1 MEPSPVIISPECLPS
16 GSSVTFRDSGYFSRN
31 GHDANL
37 PSPSEV
43 LAASAAQ
50 HPPFDDKYSRA
61 LVWFRDLGL
70 LVKYG
75 WPPKVTVA
83 EGQCLWALRRNVPR
97 VPVPEIYGWV
107 EQEGRVF
114 LFMELV
120 NGVMLEER
128 LSSLTQEE
136 RSGICESLRSMLTEL
151 HRLRQE
157 PGNAF
162 VGDIS
167 RGPLGDIVFT
177 NGSLP
182 RGGPFTSVKEFHD
195 WLSAMIKWGKEQHWP
210 GVDPADIPDPYR
222 QRLPD
227 ESSIVFTHAHLHPTN
242 IMISRESPCQIV
254 AIVDWQQSGWYPDY
268 WEFCKAEFAVHYW
281 SEWAQEYVPRF
292 LKEPSCVETFLDYA
306 RAYGY

>member
-162 VGDIS
+162 VGMAAS
-167 RGPLGDIVFT
+167 HTFT
-177 NGSLP
+177 VTLP
-182 RGGPFTSVKEFHD
+182 TDCQVTS
-195 WLSAMIKWGKEQHWP
+195 
-210 GVDPADIPDPYR
+210 
-222 QRLPD
+222 
-227 ESSIVFTHAHLHPTN
+227 
-242 IMISRESPCQIV
+242 
-254 AIVDWQQSGWYPDY
+254 
-268 WEFCKAEFAVHYW
+268 AV
-281 SEWAQEYVPRF
+281 VR
-292 LKEPSCVETFLDYA
+292 
-306 RAYGY
+306 